1 MEKTSFAFFPAIS
14 RQVLSVTK
22 VEKYSCFL
30 VLIFFEKIFFET
42 DNLWDNLNLFGKDWV
57 TMSILSTLKTKT
69 QSKVPREV
77 EEFLRVANEV
87 ILGKSTQVELAFCCL
102 LARGH
107 LLIEDVPGVGK
118 TTLVK
123 FLSRGLSLQESRIQ
137 FTNDLL
143 PADIIGTSIF
153 DESKG
158 TFSFH
163 KGPIFGEIIIADE
176 LNRATPKTQSAC
188 LQAMEER
195 QVSVDGKTY
204 PLPVPFF
211 MVATQNPREQAGTY
225 ALPESQLD
233 RFLMRIEMGYPDR
246 ASEKALLKGQTR
258 SALLNDLKHVMKPS
272 DVIRF
277 QDMVQEIFVSDQ
289 IVDYIQDILDQS
301 RSAVIEHYGLSPRC
315 GLSLI
320 QAAKAWAFMHGRD
333 MVLPED
339 VQAVAVAVMG
349 HRLNRVDDLDS
360 SRGVKIASEIIAN
373 VRVD

>member
-1 MEKTSFAFFPAIS
+1 
-14 RQVLSVTK
+14 
-22 VEKYSCFL
+22 
-30 VLIFFEKIFFET
+30 
-42 DNLWDNLNLFGKDWV
+42 
-57 TMSILSTLKTKT
+57 MSIVSALKSTKHT
-69 QSKVPREV
+69 QAPKAIL
-77 EEFLRVANEV
+77 EFLELSETV
-87 ILGKSTQVELAFCCL
+87 ILGKSEQMQLAFCCL

-123 FLSRGLSLQESRIQ
+123 FLSRALNLKESRIQ

-143 PADIIGTSIF
+143 PADIIGTSIY
-153 DESKG
+153 DAEKG

-195 QVSVDGKTY
+195 CVTVDGASYK
-204 PLPVPFF
+204 LPDPFF

-225 ALPESQLD
+225 PLPESQLD

-246 ASEKALLKGQTR
+246 TAEKALLRGRKR
-258 SALLNDLKHVMKPS
+258 S
-272 DVIRF
+272 DVISSLQPVMSGSDLVDF
-277 QDMVQEIFVSDQ
+277 QQQVEQVFVSDQ
-289 IVDYIQDILDQS
+289 VIDYVQDILDQS
-301 RSAVIEHYGLSPRC
+301 RSSAVEHYGLSPRC
-315 GLSLI
+315 GISLI
-320 QAAKAWAFMHGRD
+320 QSAKAWAFMHGRD

-339 VQAVAVAVMG
+339 IQAVGVAVMG
-349 HRLNRVDDLDS
+349 HRLNRGDDLDS
-360 SRGVKIASEIIAN
+360 TRGVKLAKEIIEN